1 MGESGSTYNSI
12 SGDAA
17 FFGPVVMAERVG
29 SLTLPPGPPQVTPRQ
44 VPVDTPQFVNRTA
57 ELGRLDSVAEAL
69 RAARTPG
76 VVVLTGLGGV
86 GKTALVAR
94 WAAGAPDYPG
104 GHLYVNL
111 ADRRQDGA
119 VDVSDVL
126 ARFLR
131 ALGVHPDFVP
141 AEVDERAALF
151 RSLTARQDT
160 LVVVDNVW
168 QAAEIRPLV
177 PASGLL
183 VATSRTRLPG
193 LARDGAVLI
202 DLDPLDESAGVELVH
217 RWRDA
222 DTDGAAAELVR
233 FCGGLPL
240 ALGVVGDWLD
250 EHSHLGLSD
259 AVAELCA
266 GEDGLAAV
274 TTVLDLMYGSLP
286 EPARRLYRLLGL
298 LPGTTATGSLATAA
312 GVPDVGKAVARLI
325 SARSAEV
332 VESLDRPV
340 RFQLHDVVRPHA
352 RKAAQ
357 GLPEAERTAVLRAVA
372 DFYLA
377 VCVHAASYVLGPRF
391 WLQPP
396 PTRSLA
402 ELSGREPLF
411 TDKAEAIEW
420 LDAERGNLLAVLRVC
435 AEQRW
440 DDTVWQLCESL
451 WALYHSRKHHLDS
464 IEAHT
469 LGIEAAR
476 RCGRADAEI
485 RMRNQLARAHYEL
498 GAYEEAHQV
507 LDAAGELLDRVTD
520 ARLSGVLWETRGLV
534 SLAEGAAWQGQG
546 LAARAQGAYEDAH
559 ALFLKALEANA
570 ARDDAH
576 GIVVQSYNVG
586 QALLAA
592 GRAAEALG
600 VLDEARAKAVAG
612 NNTGMLLRLD
622 IVRAKALYALGRSGP
637 AVEAAVGAAE
647 QAAASRQHAKFDQAL
662 GVLAELAASDPTLR
676 AACEAKLGEL
686 RRNVGVRP

>member
-12 SGDAA
+12 SGNAT
-17 FFGPVVMAERVG
+17 FFGTVVMAERVG
-29 SLTLPPGPPQVTPRQ
+29 SLTPPPGPPQVTPRQ
-44 VPVDTPQFVNRTA
+44 IPLGTPQFVNRTA
-57 ELGRLDSVAEAL
+57 ELDRLDSVARAL
-69 RAARTPG
+69 RTARTPG

-94 WAAGAPDYPG
+94 WAAEAQDYPG

-119 VDVSDVL
+119 VDVGDVL

-131 ALGVHPDFVP
+131 ALGVHPDYVP
-141 AEVDERAALF
+141 AEPDERAALY
-151 RSLTARQDT
+151 RSLTAQRDT

-168 QAAEIRPLV
+168 QAPEIRPLV
-177 PASGLL
+177 PAAGLL

-217 RWRDA
+217 RWRA
-222 DTDGAAAELVR
+222 PGPDGAAAELVR

-259 AVAELCA
+259 AVAELCV
-266 GEDGLAAV
+266 GEDGIEAV
-274 TTVLDLMYGSLP
+274 TTVLDMMYGSLP
-286 EPARRLYRLLGL
+286 EPARLLYRLLGL

-312 GVPDVGKAVARLI
+312 GVPEAGRAVARLI
-325 SARSAEV
+325 SARSLEV
-332 VESLDRPV
+332 VASLDRPV
-340 RFQLHDVVRPHA
+340 RFRLHDVVRPHA
-352 RKAAQ
+352 RRIARE
-357 GLPEAERTAVLRAVA
+357 LPEAQRTAVLRDVAAYYLDAVA
-372 DFYLA
+372 
-377 VCVHAASYVLGPRF
+377 HADVLVLGAGR
-391 WLQPP
+391 WRIQSPP
-396 PTRSLA
+396 GRSLA
-402 ELSGREPLF
+402 ELGGRETPF

-420 LDAERGNLLAVLRVC
+420 LDAERGNLLSLLRLA
-435 AEQRW
+435 AERHW
-440 DDTVWQLCESL
+440 DETVWQLCESL
-451 WALYHSRKHHLDS
+451 WVLYHSRKHHLDS

-469 LGIEAAR
+469 LGIGAAR
-476 RCGRADAEI
+476 RCGRPDAEI

-507 LDAAGELLDRVTD
+507 LDGAGELLRQVTD
-520 ARLSGVLWETRGLV
+520 ARLGGALWETRGLV
-534 SLAEGAAWQGQG
+534 SLAE
-546 LAARAQGAYEDAH
+546 GAYEDAH

-570 ARDDAH
+570 ARNDTH

-592 GRAAEALG
+592 GRAEEALA
-600 VLDEARAKAVAG
+600 VLDEAYATAEG
-612 NNTGMLLRLD
+612 SGNTGMLLRLD
-622 IVRAKALYALGRSGP
+622 IVRARALHALGHSGP
-637 AVEAAVGAAE
+637 AAEAAVRAAE
-647 QAAASRQHAKFDQAL
+647 QASGSRQHAKFDQAL
-662 GVLAELAASDPTLR
+662 VVLSELTAGVSDTTLR
-676 AACEAKLGEL
+676 AACEAKLAEL

>member
-1 MGESGSTYNSI
+1 MGEIGTTYNSI
-12 SGDAA
+12 SGNAT

-29 SLTLPPGPPQVTPRQ
+29 SLTPPPGPPQVTPRQ

-57 ELGRLDSVAEAL
+57 ELDRLDSVARAL
-69 RAARTPG
+69 RTARTPG

-111 ADRRQDGA
+111 AGRRQDGA
-119 VDVSDVL
+119 VDVGDVL

-131 ALGVHPDFVP
+131 GLGVHPDFVP
-141 AEVDERAALF
+141 AEVGERAALF
-151 RSLTARQDT
+151 RSITARQDT

-183 VATSRTRLPG
+183 VATSRTRLSG

-202 DLDPLDESAGVELVH
+202 DLDPLDETAGVELVH
-217 RWRDA
+217 RWRDTDA
-222 DTDGAAAELVR
+222 DGAAAELVR

-266 GEDGLAAV
+266 GEGGIEAV
-274 TTVLDLMYGSLP
+274 ATVLDMMYGSLP
-286 EPARRLYRLLGL
+286 ESARLLYRLFGL

-312 GVPDVGKAVARLI
+312 GVPEARRAVARLI

-340 RFQLHDVVRPHA
+340 RFQLHDVARPHA
-352 RKAAQ
+352 RKVAQ
-357 GLPEAERTAVLRAVA
+357 ELPEAERTAVLRDVA
-372 DFYLA
+372 AYYVEAAAHAD
-377 VCVHAASYVLGPRF
+377 VHVLGAGRFRLQSPPR
-391 WLQPP
+391 
-396 PTRSLA
+396 RSLA
-402 ELSGREPLF
+402 ELSGGEVLF

-420 LDAERGNLLAVLRVC
+420 LDAERGNLLALLRTA

-451 WALYHSRKHHLDS
+451 WALYHSRKHHLES

-498 GAYEEAHQV
+498 GAYDEAHQV

-534 SLAEGAAWQGQG
+534 FLAE
-546 LAARAQGAYEDAH
+546 GAYEDAH

-570 ARDDAH
+570 SRNDTH

-592 GRAAEALG
+592 GRAQEALG
-600 VLDEARAKAVAG
+600 VLDEARATAVDE

-622 IVRAKALYALGRSGP
+622 IVRAKALHALGLFGP
-637 AVEAAVGAAE
+637 AIEAAVSAAE
-647 QAAASRQHAKFDQAL
+647 QASASRQHAKFDQAL
-662 GVLAELAASDPTLR
+662 GVLAELAASDTTLR

>member
-1 MGESGSTYNSI
+1 MGEREGGRVGESGSTYNSI
-12 SGDAA
+12 SGNAT

-29 SLTLPPGPPQVTPRQ
+29 SLLLPPGPPQVTPRQ
-44 VPVDTPQFVNRTA
+44 VPVSTPQFVNRTA
-57 ELGRLDSVAEAL
+57 ELGRLDSVARAL
-69 RAARTPG
+69 RTARTPG

-94 WAAGAPDYPG
+94 WAAGALDYPG

-111 ADRRQDGA
+111 AGRRQDGA
-119 VDVSDVL
+119 VDVGDVL
-126 ARFLR
+126 ALFLR

-151 RSLTARQDT
+151 RSITARQDT

-183 VATSRTRLPG
+183 VATSRTRLSG

-202 DLDPLDESAGVELVH
+202 DLDPLNETAGVELVH
-217 RWRDA
+217 RWRDTDA
-222 DTDGAAAELVR
+222 DGAAAELVR

-259 AVAELCA
+259 AVAELCV
-266 GEDGLAAV
+266 GEGGIEAV
-274 TTVLDLMYGSLP
+274 TMVLDMMYGSLP
-286 EPARRLYRLLGL
+286 ESARLLYRLFGL

-312 GVPDVGKAVARLI
+312 GVPEAGRAVARLI

-340 RFQLHDVVRPHA
+340 RFQLHDVARPHA
-352 RKAAQ
+352 RKVAQ
-357 GLPEAERTAVLRAVA
+357 GLPEAERTAVLRDVA
-372 DFYLA
+372 AYYVEAAAHAD
-377 VCVHAASYVLGPRF
+377 VHVLGAGRF
-391 WLQPP
+391 RLQSPP
-396 PTRSLA
+396 QRSLA
-402 ELSGREPLF
+402 ELSGREALF

-420 LDAERGNLLAVLRVC
+420 LDAERGNLLALLRVA
-435 AEQRW
+435 AEQQW

-451 WALYHSRKHHLDS
+451 WALYHSRKHHLES

-469 LGIEAAR
+469 LGIAASR
-476 RCGRADAEI
+476 RCGRPDAEI

-498 GAYEEAHQV
+498 GAYDEAHQV

-534 SLAEGAAWQGQG
+534 FLAE
-546 LAARAQGAYEDAH
+546 GAYEDAH

-570 ARDDAH
+570 SRKDTH

-592 GRAAEALG
+592 GRAQEALG
-600 VLDEARAKAVAG
+600 VLDKARATAVG
-612 NNTGMLLRLD
+612 ENNTGMLLRLD
-622 IVRAKALYALGRSGP
+622 IVRAKALHALGCFGP
-637 AVEAAVGAAE
+637 AIEAAVSAAE
-647 QAAASRQHAKFDQAL
+647 QASASRQHAKFDQAL
-662 GVLAELAASDPTLR
+662 GVLAELAASDTTLR

>member
-1 MGESGSTYNSI
+1 MGTYNSI

-44 VPVDTPQFVNRTA
+44 VPVGTPQFVNRTA

-69 RAARTPG
+69 RASRTPG

-111 ADRRQDGA
+111 AGRRQDGA

-126 ARFLR
+126 ALFLR

-266 GEDGLAAV
+266 GEDGLEAV

-286 EPARRLYRLLGL
+286 EPARRLYRLFGL

-352 RKAAQ
+352 RKVAQ
-357 GLPEAERTAVLRAVA
+357 GLSQAERTAVLREVA
-372 DFYLA
+372 AYYA
-377 VCVHAASYVLGPRF
+377 EAAAHADAQVLGVGRF
-391 WLQPP
+391 RLQPSP
-396 PTRSLA
+396 ARSLA
-402 ELSGREPLF
+402 ELGGREALF

-498 GAYEEAHQV
+498 GAYDEAHQV

-534 SLAEGAAWQGQG
+534 HLAEGASWEGQG
-546 LAARAQGAYEDAH
+546 LADRAQGAYEDAH

-570 ARDDAH
+570 AREDAH

-600 VLDEARAKAVAG
+600 VLDEARATAVEK

-622 IVRAKALYALGRSGP
+622 IVRARALYALGRSGP
-637 AVEAAVGAAE
+637 AVEAAVSAAE